1 MQQSSPLTPKSWDGL
16 RSGVHGISETAYD
29 KLHKKLGSHA
39 KVFEAAAQHQ
49 SPRRHGLAVLCKAH
63 GIDPVA

>member
-1 MQQSSPLTPKSWDGL
+1 MNQTTTTHKSWDAAQQ
-16 RSGVHGISETAYD
+16 GVHGISDAAYI

-49 SPRRHGLAVLCKAH
+49 SPRRHGLGLLCKAH